1 MEQEGFKM
9 EFILLMMIAI
19 IPLIISLTVLFF
31 SKTRLAIA
39 LSLFLGMLSFWQMDV
54 AILYAEN
61 VLSLKWIDLLF
72 RFFRSGSIFIMPV
85 MYYFSF
91 YLVWK
96 NRELR
101 TYRWLLNK
109 GILIF
114 FILYTLVVYIVNFT
128 DFGIMSYVWKDAKL
142 LAPSHLLPVYGLGN
156 ILFMFNIVIGYLNTF
171 LLLFIT
177 TKVRDIGDKRFYIKL
192 VTAALLI
199 FINGSLS
206 GFAFIPLYYSSFN
219 SIFAAIILFIGF
231 FQMQSHRINA
241 INGELLKQS
250 EQLEA
255 IMNLNPNYLVVIDGY
270 TIIKINDSLCKLL
283 NKYDSDLL
291 GKPISRIL
299 QEISMETL
307 KPQKYMDVN
316 GKVHYILWD
325 KKELYYNNENKRT
338 IYFGMDITEQKRSEQ
353 LIISSEKLK
362 VVGEMAASVAHEIR
376 NPLTTIRGFI
386 QLLKEKS
393 DKTGFEDILL
403 EEIDRIN
410 HVLKEMLILGKPEAK
425 AAVRN
430 ETLIILPSDEL
441 QNIKLLFQALAIE
454 QNKEIILEDRQGTS
468 SLISMGKSHF
478 VQVIINI
485 LKNSLEAI
493 HEGSGK
499 VKMII
504 DSKKDDVRVRVI
516 DNGEGINKE
525 LLNQI
530 WEPYYTSKEKG
541 NGIGLSVCKRLLQ
554 ENDGRMSVKSK
565 EGWGTCVTITLPRI
579 S

>member
-1 MEQEGFKM
+1 M
-9 EFILLMMIAI
+9 EFILLMMVAI

-39 LSLFLGMLSFWQMDV
+39 LSFFLGMLSFWQMDV
-54 AILYAEN
+54 AILYAED
-61 VLSLKWIDLLF
+61 VLTLKWIDILF

-91 YLVWK
+91 YLVRK
-96 NRELR
+96 NKELR
-101 TYRWLLNK
+101 KYRWLLNK
-109 GILIF
+109 GILTF

-128 DFGIMSYVWKDAKL
+128 NFGIMSYAWNDAKL
-142 LAPSHLLPVYGLGN
+142 LAPSHLLPVYGIGN

-177 TKVRDIGDKRFYIKL
+177 TKVHDTGDKRFYIKL

-199 FINGSLS
+199 FINGNLS
-206 GFAFIPLYYSSFN
+206 GFTFIPLYYSSFN

-231 FQMQSHRINA
+231 FQMQSYRINTA
-241 INGELLKQS
+241 NGELRKQS

-255 IMNLNPNYLVVIDGY
+255 IMNLNPNYLLVIDGY

-283 NKYDSDLL
+283 KKDDSDLL
-291 GKPISRIL
+291 GKPISKIL

-325 KKELYYNNENKRT
+325 RKELYYNNENKRT

-410 HVLKEMLILGKPEAK
+410 HVLKELLILGKPEAK
-425 AAVRN
+425 AVVKN
-430 ETLIILPSDEL
+430 ESLMILPSDEL

-454 QNKEIILEDRQGTS
+454 QNKEIILEDRQDAS
-468 SLISMGKSHF
+468 AIISMGKSHF
-478 VQVIINI
+478 KQVIINI

-493 HEGSGK
+493 HGGSGK

-504 DSKKDDVRVRVI
+504 DSKKDVVRVRVI
-516 DNGEGINKE
+516 DNGDGINKE

-541 NGIGLSVCKRLLQ
+541 NGIGLTVCNRLMQ
-554 ENDGRMSVKSK
+554 ENNGRMSVKSK
-565 EGWGTCVTITLPRI
+565 EGWGTCVTITLPNI

>member
-1 MEQEGFKM
+1 M
-9 EFILLMMIAI
+9 EFILLMMVAM

-31 SKTRLAIA
+31 SKTRLAIT

-54 AILYAEN
+54 ATLYAEN
-61 VLSLKWIDLLF
+61 VLPLKWIDSLF
-72 RFFRSGSIFIMPV
+72 RFFRGGSIFIMPI
-85 MYYFSF
+85 MYYFSY

-96 NRELR
+96 NRELKK
-101 TYRWLLNK
+101 YRWLLNK
-109 GILIF
+109 GILTF
-114 FILYTLVVYIVNFT
+114 FILYTLVVYVVNFT
-128 DFGIMSYVWKDAKL
+128 DFGIVSYTWKDAKL
-142 LAPSHLLPVYGLGN
+142 LAPSHLLPVYGVGN
-156 ILFMFNIVIGYLNTF
+156 LLFMLNIVIGYLNTF

-192 VTAALLI
+192 VAAALLI
-199 FINGSLS
+199 FINGNLS

-231 FQMQSHRINA
+231 FQMQSFKINA
-241 INGELLKQS
+241 MNGELRKQS
-250 EQLEA
+250 EQLET
-255 IMNLNPNYLVVIDGY
+255 IMNINPNYLLVIDGN

-283 NKYDSDLL
+283 KKTEIDLL
-291 GKPISRIL
+291 GESISTIL
-299 QEISMETL
+299 QEISMETV
-307 KPQKYMDVN
+307 KPQNYIDVN

-325 KKELYYNNENKRT
+325 RKELYYNNENKRT

-410 HVLKEMLILGKPEAK
+410 QVLKELLILGKPEAK
-425 AAVRN
+425 AAVRA
-430 ETLIILPSDEL
+430 ELLTILPSVEL

-454 QNKEIILEDRQGTS
+454 QNKEIIVVNRQEKNAF
-468 SLISMGKSHF
+468 ISMEKSHF
-478 VQVIINI
+478 KQVIINV

-493 HEGSGK
+493 HGGSGK

-504 DSKKDDVRVRVI
+504 DSKSDMVRIRII

-525 LLNQI
+525 LLSQI

-541 NGIGLSVCKRLLQ
+541 NGIGLTVCNRLLQ
-554 ENDGRMSVKSK
+554 ENNGQMSVKSK
-565 EGWGTCVTITLPRI
+565 EGWGTCVMITLPII